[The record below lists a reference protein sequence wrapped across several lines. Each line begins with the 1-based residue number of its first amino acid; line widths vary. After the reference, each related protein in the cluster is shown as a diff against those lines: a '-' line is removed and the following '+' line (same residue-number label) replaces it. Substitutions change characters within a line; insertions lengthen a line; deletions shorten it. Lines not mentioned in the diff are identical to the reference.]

1 MDSQSLNAH
10 QAHRPESRLLMEQ
23 ASNKLH
29 QHQLFKPHRARYQA
43 QLDMEFQAL
52 VELQV

>member
-10 QAHRPESRLLMEQ
+10 QAHHPESNLLMEQ

-29 QHQLFKPHRARYQA
+29 QLFKPHRARYQV